1 MKNEKGGTTM
11 NVSTCL
17 NILREIKD
25 VAFATVDEN
34 NQPQVRIID
43 VMLVED
49 NKLYFCT
56 ARGKDFYKQLKNHPY
71 VAIIGMNKEYQM
83 VRLNG
88 LVKRLEKQKYWID
101 RIFKH
106 NSSMNNVYP
115 NESRYI
121 LEAFCLEEGELEFF
135 DLGKE
140 PIYRESFSVNKEIKP
155 KGFIISNQCI
165 QCGLCQKNCP
175 QQCISNYQIQQ
186 EHCLHCGLCYE
197 KCPVQA
203 IENKVL

>member
-1 MKNEKGGTTM
+1 M

-34 NQPQVRIID
+34 NQPQVRI
-43 VMLVED
+43 
-49 NKLYFCT
+49 
-56 ARGKDFYKQLKNHPY
+56 
-71 VAIIGMNKEYQM
+71 
-83 VRLNG
+83 
-88 LVKRLEKQKYWID
+88 
-101 RIFKH
+101 KH

-140 PIYRESFSVNKEIKP
+140 PIYRESFSMNKEIKP

-165 QCGLCQKNCP
+165 QCGLCQKNCL

-203 IENKVL
+203 IERRKSC

>member
-1 MKNEKGGTTM
+1 M

-71 VAIIGMNKEYQM
+71 VAITGMNKEYQM

-88 LVKRLEKQKYWID
+88 PVKRLENQKYWID

-140 PIYRESFSVNKEIKP
+140 PIYRESFSMNKEIIRDLSFVINVFNVAYVKRIVHNNV
-155 KGFIISNQCI
+155 FQIIKYN
-165 QCGLCQKNCP
+165 KN
-175 QQCISNYQIQQ
+175 IVYIVDYVMKN
-186 EHCLHCGLCYE
+186 
-197 KCPVQA
+197 
-203 IENKVL
+203 VLYKQ

>member
-1 MKNEKGGTTM
+1 M

-71 VAIIGMNKEYQM
+71 VAITGMNKEYQM

-88 LVKRLEKQKYWID
+88 PVKRLENQKYWIN

-140 PIYRESFSVNKEIKP
+140 PIYRESFSMNKEIKP
-155 KGFIISNQCI
+155 KGFSFVINVFNVAYVKRIVHNNVFQIIKFN
-165 QCGLCQKNCP
+165 KN
-175 QQCISNYQIQQ
+175 IVYIVDYVMKN
-186 EHCLHCGLCYE
+186 
-197 KCPVQA
+197 
-203 IENKVL
+203 VLYKQ

>member
-1 MKNEKGGTTM
+1 M

-56 ARGKDFYKQLKNHPY
+56 ARGKEFYKQLKNHPY
-71 VAIIGMNKEYQM
+71 VAITGMNKKYQM

-88 LVKRLEKQKYWID
+88 PVKRLENQNYWID

-121 LEAFCLEEGELEFF
+121 LEAFCLEEGEL
-135 DLGKE
+135 
-140 PIYRESFSVNKEIKP
+140 
-155 KGFIISNQCI
+155 
-165 QCGLCQKNCP
+165 
-175 QQCISNYQIQQ
+175 
-186 EHCLHCGLCYE
+186 
-197 KCPVQA
+197 
-203 IENKVL
+203 

>member
-1 MKNEKGGTTM
+1 MQKEKPFKKER
-11 NVSTCL
+11 VQQ
-17 NILREIKD
+17 K
-25 VAFATVDEN
+25 
-34 NQPQVRIID
+34 
-43 VMLVED
+43 LV
-49 NKLYFCT
+49 KLYFCT
-56 ARGKDFYKQLKNHPY
+56 ARGKDFYKQLKNQPY
-71 VAIIGMNKEYQM
+71 VAIAGMNKE

-88 LVKRLEKQKYWID
+88 PVKRLENQKYWID

-106 NSSMNNVYP
+106 NSSMNDVYP

-140 PIYRESFSVNKEIKP
+140 PIYRESFSMNKEIKP

-186 EHCLHCGLCYE
+186 FDT
-197 KCPVQA
+197 P
-203 IENKVL
+203 ENIIKYPANNFVKKLVSKNES

>member
-1 MKNEKGGTTM
+1 M

-17 NILREIKD
+17 NILRKIKD

-71 VAIIGMNKEYQM
+71 VAITGMNKKYQM

-88 LVKRLEKQKYWID
+88 PVKRLENQKY
-101 RIFKH
+101 
-106 NSSMNNVYP
+106 
-115 NESRYI
+115 
-121 LEAFCLEEGELEFF
+121 
-135 DLGKE
+135 
-140 PIYRESFSVNKEIKP
+140 
-155 KGFIISNQCI
+155 
-165 QCGLCQKNCP
+165 
-175 QQCISNYQIQQ
+175 
-186 EHCLHCGLCYE
+186 
-197 KCPVQA
+197 
-203 IENKVL
+203 

>member
-1 MKNEKGGTTM
+1 M

-71 VAIIGMNKEYQM
+71 VAITGMNKEYQT

-88 LVKRLEKQKYWID
+88 PVKRLENQKYWID

-140 PIYRESFSVNKEIKP
+140 PI
-155 KGFIISNQCI
+155 
-165 QCGLCQKNCP
+165 
-175 QQCISNYQIQQ
+175 
-186 EHCLHCGLCYE
+186 
-197 KCPVQA
+197 
-203 IENKVL
+203 

>member
-71 VAIIGMNKEYQM
+71 VAITGMNKKYQM

-88 LVKRLEKQKYWID
+88 PVKRLENIPKSKPIL
-101 RIFKH
+101 
-106 NSSMNNVYP
+106 
-115 NESRYI
+115 NERTRSQV
-121 LEAFCLEEGELEFF
+121 
-135 DLGKE
+135 
-140 PIYRESFSVNKEIKP
+140 S
-155 KGFIISNQCI
+155 
-165 QCGLCQKNCP
+165 
-175 QQCISNYQIQQ
+175 
-186 EHCLHCGLCYE
+186 
-197 KCPVQA
+197 
-203 IENKVL
+203 KVLTKAGIPAVLVKAPSNNHLPLPIVNGIVSKKG

>member
-1 MKNEKGGTTM
+1 M
-11 NVSTCL
+11 NAQECL
-17 NILREIKD
+17 HILREIKD
-25 VAFATVDEN
+25 VSFATVDEKGF
-34 NQPQVRIID
+34 PQVRIID
-43 VMLVED
+43 VMLIEN
-49 NKLYFCT
+49 NKLYFCS
-56 ARGKDFYKQLKNHPY
+56 ARGKDFYKQLKINNH
-71 VAIIGMNKEYQM
+71 VALCAMTKNYQM
-83 VRLNG
+83 IRYSGKAQRLDN
-88 LVKRLEKQKYWID
+88 QKYWID
-101 RIFKH
+101 RIFKE
-106 NSSMNNVYP
+106 NPSMNHVYP

-140 PIYRESFSVNKEIKP
+140 PIYRESFSMNKEIKP

-203 IENKVL
+203 IESKVL